1 VSNYSDDESSVRV
14 DFFTTYGKWKY
25 TEAVKWT
32 GGWSKETSPLI
43 HDAFIQSLK
52 DHLGQTSPRLKGLR
66 AICLE
71 PYHEL
76 SHPISVMVDWD

>member
-1 VSNYSDDESSVRV
+1 MSYYSEDPASVRV

-32 GGWSKETSPLI
+32 GEWKGDSLI
-43 HDAFIQSLK
+43 HDQFIKSLK
-52 DHLGQTSPRLKGLR
+52 DHLGEEKPRLKGLR

-71 PYHEL
+71 PYHEH
-76 SHPISVMVDWD
+76 SHPISVMVDW